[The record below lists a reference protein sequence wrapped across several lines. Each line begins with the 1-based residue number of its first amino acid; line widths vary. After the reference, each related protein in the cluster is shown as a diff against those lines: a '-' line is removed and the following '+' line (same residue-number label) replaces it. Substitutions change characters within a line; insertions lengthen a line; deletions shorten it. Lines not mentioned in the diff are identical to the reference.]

1 MTTMSSILLFLC
13 CADHVCCIVVV
24 LFRYAQG
31 LANILKS
38 VALESVHDLQVAGI
52 TNEAPDILA

>member
-1 MTTMSSILLFLC
+1 MCAVLC
-13 CADHVCCIVVV
+13 
-24 LFRYAQG
+24 AQG

>member
-1 MTTMSSILLFLC
+1 MTTMSSIFLFVCCAEHAFCIVLLLC
-13 CADHVCCIVVV
+13 C
-24 LFRYAQG
+24 AQG